1 MTTPVWQPGTL
12 YSPGAVVQR
21 SSAPAVV
28 AQPPANADFELG
40 DVNWDKGTGPWT
52 INTSG
57 DSGTK
62 FNGTYKARAFGTK
75 GTFRLINDTPV
86 AVVPGMSITA
96 SCMVRRGDDGVRG
109 NVQLEWL
116 TSGLVS
122 IRIDDGTVIDFSND
136 KWKKSEVTAIA
147 PATAAFVRIAAKA
160 VLNQNDVRLYFD
172 AFQWN
177 YAYSPPIDSLIFT
190 AVQAAAGY
198 SGGTEPAWPSTLGVQ
213 VIDNEVTW
221 EAIDS
226 STVTWEAAP
235 ILVSGATEPVFPTEI
250 GDTVADNTIIWT
262 AISRRVEDEKCPNGT
277 VAIIAAS
284 KIFCADDD
292 IIPYCATVN
301 PLDWSSVD
309 DAGYLPFGLQA
320 YGSNPVKALGLYRGN
335 LVAFSKSAFQMWQ
348 VDPDPQ
354 AMALLDATPIGC
366 TYPRTLQPFQNDL
379 VFLSAVGVRNIGIAG
394 ASTNLQ
400 TGGFGE
406 PVDPIVK
413 DRVKTGAYTPLS
425 TFVPEYGQYWLIF
438 GPEVIVMTVTG
449 LKQMSWSRYIFP
461 EEITD
466 VTLLENVLYARTI
479 TGVVWRFDDEETA
492 DDVYCQPDA
501 VVLSGTEDPTY
512 LTMALSWTAATFD
525 GGISEYVI
533 LRSVDGSP
541 YSELDRVDNVT
552 LAYTDTN
559 LLEDTQYIYLVVA
572 VPTADGIDSEPS
584 NGVGVQFDS
593 IPAPVLTVEAYGP
606 DALLAWTESVPSSG
620 AVTSYEIYRSTDGGA
635 YSLLTT
641 VDDLVLTYTD
651 TTTAALTSYSYYVV
665 AVVSSSRRSPNSN
678 IGLVTFG
685 AATPE
690 LLYTYTYNINAKTD
704 AGVNA
709 AAIKTAGYHL
719 TGAEFGGLQSDDTLV
734 MRVNTSGS
742 FIAWSPWG
750 RPTLSGSNTGSI
762 WRATVVNGVDDSLS
776 YAGSGTLAN
785 GYVAARAIAL
795 AEEPFQFTGSTEYWI
810 GIRDTP
816 VSDNTGGCSVTVEVW
831 GVR

>member
-21 SSAPAVV
+21 SSAPAVI
-28 AQPPANADFELG
+28 ASPPSNADFE
-40 DVNWDKGTGPWT
+40 
-52 INTSG
+52 SG
-57 DSGTK
+57 DTGWTKEAPWAISTFDNK
-62 FNGTYKARAFGTK
+62 FNGTYSARCTGVKGAF
-75 GTFRLINDTPV
+75 RIYDANPV
-86 AVVPGMSITA
+86 PVVPGMSITA
-96 SCMVRRGDDGVRG
+96 SCKVRRADSGVRG

-122 IRIDDGTVIDFSND
+122 IRIDDGTLIDYSED
-136 KWKKSEVTAIA
+136 KWKTSDVTATA
-147 PATAAFVRIAAKA
+147 PATAAYVRVGATATLKNTDTNLH
-160 VLNQNDVRLYFD
+160 VD

-177 YAYSPPIDSLIFT
+177 YAYSPPIDSLIFK

-277 VAIIAAS
+277 VAVIAAS

-292 IIPYCATVN
+292 IIPFCATVN
-301 PLDWSSVD
+301 PLDWSTPD

-379 VFLSAVGVRNIGIAG
+379 IFLSAVGVRNIGIAG

-400 TGGFGE
+400 AGGVGE
-406 PVDPIVK
+406 PIDPIVK
-413 DRVKTGAYTPLS
+413 DRVKTGTYIPHS

-438 GPEVIVMTVTG
+438 GPEVLVMTVTG
-449 LKQMSWSRYIFP
+449 LKRMSWSRYIFP

-466 VTLLENVLYARTI
+466 VTLLENTLYARAAS
-479 TGVVWRFDDEETA
+479 GAVWKFDEDETA
-492 DDVYCQPDA
+492 DDVYCQPAA
-501 VVLSGTEDPTY
+501 VVLSGTEDPVY
-512 LTMALSWTAATFD
+512 LSMALSWTAATFE

-533 LRSVDGSP
+533 LRSVNGSP

-552 LAYTDTN
+552 LAYTDTG

-572 VPTADGIDSEPS
+572 VPTADGIDSEAS
-584 NGVGVQFDS
+584 NGVGVLFDS
-593 IPAPVLTVEAYGP
+593 IPAPVLTAEAYGP
-606 DALLAWTESVPSSG
+606 DALLSWTESVPSSG
-620 AVTSYEIYRSTDGGA
+620 AITSYQIYRSTDGGA

-651 TTTAALTSYSYYVV
+651 TTTAPLTSYSYYVV
-665 AVVSSSRRSPNSN
+665 AVVSVSRQSPNSN
-678 IGLVTFG
+678 IAPVTFG

-690 LLYTYTYNINAKTD
+690 LLYTYTYDINAKTD
-704 AGVNA
+704 SGINA

-719 TGAEFGGLQSDDTLV
+719 TGTEFGGLQSDDTLV
-734 MRVNTSGS
+734 MKVNTSGS

-750 RPTLSGSNTGSI
+750 RPTLAGTNTGSV
-762 WRATVVNGVDDSLS
+762 WQFEVVNGVDDSLTHVHS
-776 YAGSGTLAN
+776 GAGLFN
-785 GYVAARAIAL
+785 GYVAARAQAL
-795 AEEPFQFTGSTEYWI
+795 LDEPFETTGSTEYWF
-810 GIRDTP
+810 GIADTP
-816 VSDNTGGCSVTVEVW
+816 VSDNTGGVSITVEVW